1 MSRTRQVVPVKV
13 TCACGAEFDA
23 RNPRAKYCSDRCRKR
38 AQRGG
43 GGEVVALPT
52 PPLDEPEPERGGG
65 VERTTRAALTEAGRI
80 ETPMGQACLALAR
93 RIDFPGPDTGS
104 ALAALVARLESS
116 LSVATRGAGATSAPN
131 ALRDELAA
139 RRAQGA

>member
-1 MSRTRQVVPVKV
+1 MKV
-13 TCACGAEFDA
+13 TCVCGVKFDA

-43 GGEVVALPT
+43 EVVTLPMPAREE
-52 PPLDEPEPERGGG
+52 PPAEPDMGG

-80 ETPMGQACLALAR
+80 ETPMGQACLAIAR
-93 RIDFPGPDTGS
+93 RIDQPGPDTGS

-116 LSVATRGAGATSAPN
+116 LATATRGAGATSAPN
-131 ALRDELAA
+131 ALRDQLAA

>member
-1 MSRTRQVVPVKV
+1 MKV
-13 TCACGAEFDA
+13 TCACGVKFDA
-23 RNPRAKYCSDRCRKR
+23 RNPRAKFCSDRCRKR

-43 GGEVVALPT
+43 EVVALPMPT
-52 PPLDEPEPERGGG
+52 REEPPAEPDMGG

-80 ETPMGQACLALAR
+80 ETPMGQACLALAH
-93 RIDFPGPDTGS
+93 RIDFPGLDTGS

>member
-1 MSRTRQVVPVKV
+1 MKV
-13 TCACGAEFDA
+13 TCACGAEFEA

-52 PPLDEPEPERGGG
+52 PPLDEPEPERG

>member
-1 MSRTRQVVPVKV
+1 LRRHVRTSRPALGIGWFIPALV
-13 TCACGAEFDA
+13 AGFIAA
-23 RNPRAKYCSDRCRKR
+23 RKR

-80 ETPMGQACLALAR
+80 ETPMGQACLSVAR
-93 RIDFPGPDTGS
+93 RIDFPGLDTGS

>member
-1 MSRTRQVVPVKV
+1 MPATLAPSTAPTDAASVRSVAVVRLSR
-13 TCACGAEFDA
+13 
-23 RNPRAKYCSDRCRKR
+23 SRCRR
-38 AQRGG
+38 MTSPSLSA
-43 GGEVVALPT
+43 VV
-52 PPLDEPEPERGGG
+52 G

-80 ETPMGQACLALAR
+80 ETPMGQACLALAH
-93 RIDFPGPDTGS
+93 RIDFPGLDTGS

-116 LSVATRGAGATSAPN
+116 LAVATRGAGATSAPN

>member
-43 GGEVVALPT
+43 GEVVALPM
-52 PPLDEPEPERGGG
+52 PAHDEPEPERGGG

-116 LSVATRGAGATSAPN
+116 LAVATRGAGATSAPN

>member
-1 MSRTRQVVPVKV
+1 MKV
-13 TCACGAEFDA
+13 TCVCGVKFDA

-43 GGEVVALPT
+43 EVVTLPMPAREE
-52 PPLDEPEPERGGG
+52 PPAELDMGG
-65 VERTTRAALTEAGRI
+65 I
-80 ETPMGQACLALAR
+80 ETPMGQACLAIAR
-93 RIDFPGPDTGS
+93 RIDQPGPDTGS

-116 LSVATRGAGATSAPN
+116 LATATRGAGATSAPN
-131 ALRDELAA
+131 ALRDQLAA

>member
-1 MSRTRQVVPVKV
+1 MKV
-13 TCACGAEFDA
+13 TCVCGTGFDA

-43 GGEVVALPT
+43 DVVALPA
-52 PPLDEPEPERGGG
+52 PVPDEPAELVGG
-65 VERTTRAALTEAGRI
+65 VERTTRATLTEAGRI

-93 RIDFPGPDTGS
+93 RIDFPGLDTGS

-116 LSVATRGAGATSAPN
+116 LAVATRGAGATSAPN
-131 ALRDELAA
+131 ALRDELAV